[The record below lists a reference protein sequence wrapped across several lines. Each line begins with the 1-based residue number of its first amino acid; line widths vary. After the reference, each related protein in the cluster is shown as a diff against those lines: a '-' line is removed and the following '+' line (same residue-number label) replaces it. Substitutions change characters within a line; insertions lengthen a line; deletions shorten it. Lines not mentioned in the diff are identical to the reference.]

1 MTLFGG
7 NSGGAGE
14 ASPDRRT
21 EMEKTVF
28 ARIYSPWHSFIGGLD
43 SELVNIGF
51 GKEVVLWNSH
61 KPFTGDNFYRLYLPV
76 KGAFRLNYMN
86 ESVVVEPGSIHLV
99 PAHTPFT
106 YESMTPSDHYWLHFL
121 SKQLRTVP
129 AFQSHRVLPVENL
142 KKKRF
147 EFEKMFRQIR
157 TARTV
162 SDDLRIRNGIF
173 VLLAPF
179 LESALHELP
188 QDAASKGG
196 FTEVLEYIDRN
207 LAKEINIAALSS
219 LTQLSR
225 ADFSSLFRR
234 SFGVPPKQYISL
246 RRISRAKYLLWRTKL
261 SVKEIAE
268 QCGYENKYFFYRI
281 FKKYTGVTPSQYR
294 RIGSA
299 D

>member
-1 MTLFGG
+1 
-7 NSGGAGE
+7 
-14 ASPDRRT
+14 
-21 EMEKTVF
+21 MEKTVF

-43 SELVNIGF
+43 AELINIGF

-99 PAHTPFT
+99 PARTPFT
-106 YESMTPSDHYWLHFL
+106 YESVTPSDHYWLHFL
-121 SKQLRTVP
+121 SRQLRTIP
-129 AFQSHRVLPVENL
+129 AFQSHLVLPLENP
-142 KKKRF
+142 KKMRS
-147 EFEKMFRQIR
+147 EFKKIFRQIR
-157 TARTV
+157 SARSVT
-162 SDDLRIRNGIF
+162 DDLRVRNGIF
-173 VLLAPF
+173 LFLAPF
-179 LESALHELP
+179 LESALQEFP

-196 FTEVLEYIDRN
+196 FAGVLDYIDRN
-207 LAKEINIAALSS
+207 LASEINIADLSS

-225 ADFSSLFRR
+225 ADFSSLFRK

-268 QCGYENKYFFYRI
+268 QCGYGNKYFFYRI
-281 FKKYTGVTPSQYR
+281 FKKYSGATPTQYR
-294 RIGSA
+294 RNGNA

>member
-1 MTLFGG
+1 MNGIVF
-7 NSGGAGE
+7 
-14 ASPDRRT
+14 PDRRMK
-21 EMEKTVF
+21 MEKTVF

-43 SELVNIGF
+43 AELINIGF

-121 SKQLRTVP
+121 SKQLRMVP
-129 AFQSHRVLPVENL
+129 AFQSHLVLPLENP
-142 KKKRF
+142 KKMRS
-147 EFEKMFRQIR
+147 EFENIFRQIR
-157 TARTV
+157 AARTV
-162 SDDLRIRNGIF
+162 TDDLRVRNTIF
-173 VLLAPF
+173 AFLAPF

-188 QDAASKGG
+188 QNTASEGG
-196 FTEVLEYIDRN
+196 FAEVLEYIDRN
-207 LAKEINIAALSS
+207 LASEINIAELGS

-294 RIGSA
+294 RIGNA